1 MHTKEQLLE
10 MHSEHNEWQNKIRFF
25 RDEIKRLDT
34 QLTEMVSKGSPTQI
48 LASVEHFQNQ
58 FILQNENLD
67 IMRHDFKQHENE
79 IESLQKGQHD
89 NPDNSITGNHDSHRE
104 KLAQFEK
111 IFHDLRNEFNT
122 FKTEAM
128 QLAF

>member
-10 MHSEHNEWQNKIRFF
+10 MHSEHNEWQNKIRFY
-25 RDEIKRLDT
+25 RDEIKRLNN
-34 QLTEMVSKGSPTQI
+34 QLSEMVSKSSPPQT

-58 FILQNENLD
+58 FILQNEVLD

-79 IESLQKGQHD
+79 IESIQKGVHD
-89 NPDNSITGNHDSHRE
+89 NPNASISGNHMTHRE
-104 KLAQFEK
+104 SLVQFEK

-122 FKTEAM
+122 FKTEAA

>member
-10 MHSEHNEWQNKIRFF
+10 MHSEHNEWQNKIRFY
-25 RDEIKRLDT
+25 REEIKRLDS
-34 QLTEMVSKGSPTQI
+34 QLSEMVTKNSPSQM

-79 IESLQKGQHD
+79 IESIQKGLHD
-89 NPDNSITGNHDSHRE
+89 NPDASISGNHETHRE
-104 KLAQFEK
+104 KLVQFEK

-122 FKTEAM
+122 FKSETA